1 MVERQHLVGDIDRGD
16 VRARLGP
23 FRDELAEVAV
33 ARAVAARRMVVEDV
47 VRGFREQCHRAM
59 VAAQEGAR
67 AVGQV
72 TELVRIDG
80 DRVARGQ
87 CLDRRMHVRAR
98 EAGEAFGHGLARAQ
112 AAIGFAEQGR
122 EVAAP
127 GGIDMHR
134 EPQAARQPRVARG
147 DQGVDRVDRA
157 VLGGAEHADRGQ
169 HRLAQAQA
177 SLEGLLQRRR
187 IQPHVAFGHQP
198 QLRATQPEQLHP
210 LRPRVVRGDRREH
223 PRYPQVG
230 MRGEEIDQTA
240 ALDAFGFDLRFP
252 CAVRARGLSRQPVL
266 PAHDQRGRRRR
277 PEVECRPVVVREVEV
292 GHAGGA
298 QRDRERLQRQRQPQ
312 RLVVGQGAAGGEVA
326 ERTRVAV
333 GIVRIADHPRQLQ
346 ADFDLEVDGYR
357 RRVLADVVG
366 VVGQGQDLRGQAGQQ
381 QVRGHVPDVARAV
394 ERHRLLERGGQLVQL
409 AAHARLERAVAGV
422 ERGVGGDRR
431 RILGMEV
438 APPVDVVAQ
447 ELDDQLL
454 QQAVVLGVGA
464 EEAGVEHAGGGGRR
478 IHGGGR

>member
-1 MVERQHLVGDIDRGD
+1 
-16 VRARLGP
+16 
-23 FRDELAEVAV
+23 
-33 ARAVAARRMVVEDV
+33 
-47 VRGFREQCHRAM
+47 M

-72 TELVRIDG
+72 AELVRVDG
-80 DRVARGQ
+80 DGVAQGQ
-87 CLDRRMHVRAR
+87 RLDRRMHVRAR
-98 EAGEAFGHGLARAQ
+98 KAREAFGHGLARAQ
-112 AAIGFAEQGR
+112 AAIACAEQGR

-127 GGIDMHR
+127 RGIHLHR
-134 EPQAARQPRVARG
+134 EPQAVRQPRVARG
-147 DQGVDRVDRA
+147 DQGVDRVD
-157 VLGGAEHADRGQ
+157 LGGADHAHRGQ
-169 HRLAQAQA
+169 HRLAHAQA
-177 SLEGLLQRRR
+177 SLQGLLQRRR
-187 IQPHVAFGHQP
+187 IQPHVALRHQP

-223 PRYPQVG
+223 PRHPQVG
-230 MRGEEIDQTA
+230 MRGEEIDQAA
-240 ALDAFGFDLRFP
+240 ALDAFGLDLRLP
-252 CAVRARGLSRQPVL
+252 PAVRAAGLRRQPLL

-277 PEVECRPVVVREVEV
+277 PEVECRPVVARQVEI
-292 GHAGGA
+292 GEAGGA
-298 QRDRERLQRQRQPQ
+298 QRDREGLQRQRQPQ

-326 ERTRVAV
+326 ERAGVAV

-346 ADFDLEVDGYR
+346 SDLDLEVDGHR

-438 APPVDVVAQ
+438 APPVHVVAQ

-478 IHGGGR
+478 IHGGGRESGRGRRATAAWSRLDRGQDRVAGPAGVAGGVDRPISTRRPRCCAR